1 MIIYYILLLLLTYS
15 SSQEIN
21 NGYDINSRLIED
33 TPKVINVGTLEIIN
47 AGAFS
52 KELCIEFCQ
61 KKNYCIANK
70 DENNKCF
77 VITDRNLLHM
87 HLNELDKS
95 NFKFDWNNG
104 DILSFDNLTFEVK
117 TNYGLQTDDAF
128 LPTDRLL
135 NIDYKKPYNIPVQNT
150 YTYGP
155 ISFNRYPYS
164 DTTYQP
170 GRSSQIFY
178 NYPINAIQKIS
189 NISNFENTHRVAYTA
204 INVKKEQHF
213 LDPVFFFKKKAFH
226 ITATIH
232 DVKHYLNCPE
242 PEKQQPCWWNNAS
255 NLVWNYWH
263 EFGFAE
269 GIQGLQGDYNKTNP
283 TFAEI
288 TLNNDHCTYE
298 NDKGISVG
306 RHTSPLDFKC
316 GYEGWFHKDN
326 KLSYINEQKKKTQH
340 LTERATMCE
349 HCPDT
354 AHVVMEP
361 VLESEEVEFFALK
374 FNSSSSKFIRFK
386 HSSNTYQTDEIEQI
400 FSIETFYTNSK
411 CIQAFE
417 KDEMGNWVLAGHVTS
432 SFDEPVMDTEPS
444 ICKESPWSGN
454 SICRTLSVS
463 PGPCK
468 FDHLEILAALEN
480 IRAGKNKDTGEDM
493 LFVLYDVISF
503 DVEKKPTK
511 VTYDFQFEWGL
522 KNNFMC
528 GAHKYVVAF
537 DLSSIVCAELLDEFT
552 LDSSKVEIKFNESVA
567 TTECPNGHILVGINE
582 HSMWC
587 SKLTQVNY
595 VPPPAPS
602 IPYVGALST
611 SRYTKNIK
619 NNYKIDYYT
628 WQGTP
633 IQSITINNDNSI
645 NLFHYDRICYQESL
659 HQAFVESESKHF
671 ISRSGTYSCTRPNE
685 FVTFVNCTTDD
696 CKRGIEFFCVS
707 APNCAT
713 ATEAYIA
720 ESSVCSAGDAI
731 VGFSC
736 DDLNSAKICESLK
749 PVCVKAFFDANHHK
763 DKNELS
769 VDEVFIDFIIG
780 TAVVMLLAS
789 LYFCYTIGPSDDSTV
804 KNTSLEAYYGD
815 SDNDNENETS
825 TYFF

>member
-1 MIIYYILLLLLTYS
+1 MIISYILLLFLTYS

-61 KKNYCIANK
+61 NKTYCIANK
-70 DENNKCF
+70 DENNKCL

-87 HLNELDKS
+87 HLDELDKS

-104 DILSFDNLTFEVK
+104 DILSFDNLTFELK

-164 DTTYQP
+164 DTTYQS

-189 NISNFENTHRVAYTA
+189 DISNFENTHRVAYTA

-226 ITATIH
+226 ITATIY

-255 NLVWNYWH
+255 NLVWNYWQMW
-263 EFGFAE
+263 GLAV
-269 GIQGLQGDYNKTNP
+269 GIQGLKGDYNKTNP
-283 TFAEI
+283 TFADSLK
-288 TLNNDHCTYE
+288 LNNDHCTYK
-298 NDKGISVG
+298 NDYGFSVA
-306 RHTSPLDFKC
+306 RQASPLDSKC
-316 GYEGWFHKDN
+316 GYQKWFHKDN
-326 KLSYINEQKKKTQH
+326 KLSYYNEQTKKTQH

-349 HCPDT
+349 NCPDT

-361 VLESEEVEFFALK
+361 VLESEVEFFALK
-374 FNSSSSKFIRFK
+374 FNTSSSKFIRFK
-386 HSSNTYQTDEIEQI
+386 DSLNTYQTDEIEQI
-400 FSIETFYTNSK
+400 FSIETFYTTQK

-432 SFDEPVMDTEPS
+432 STDETVVDTDPS
-444 ICKESPWSGN
+444 ICIDSETGHSL
-454 SICRTLSVS
+454 CRTLSVS

-468 FDHLEILAALEN
+468 FDGETILTELEN

-493 LFVLYDVISF
+493 LFIFPLSL
-503 DVEKKPTK
+503 EKKPTK

-522 KNNFMC
+522 KNNLMC

-552 LDSSKVEIKFNESVA
+552 LDSSKVEIKFNESRA
-567 TTECPNGHILVGINE
+567 TTKCPDGHILVGINE

-587 SKLTQVNY
+587 SKLTQVNLP

-619 NNYKIDYYT
+619 NNYKINYNT

-645 NLFHYDRICYQESL
+645 NLFHYDRICHQESM

-671 ISRSGTYSCTRPNE
+671 ISQSGTYSCTRPNE

-720 ESSVCSAGDAI
+720 ESSICSAGDAI

-749 PVCVKAFFDANHHK
+749 PVCVQAFFDKNANHHK

-789 LYFCYTIGPSDDSTV
+789 LYFCYTIEPSDNSNVKDRRSLDACYDDSEDERD
-804 KNTSLEAYYGD
+804 K
-815 SDNDNENETS
+815 S